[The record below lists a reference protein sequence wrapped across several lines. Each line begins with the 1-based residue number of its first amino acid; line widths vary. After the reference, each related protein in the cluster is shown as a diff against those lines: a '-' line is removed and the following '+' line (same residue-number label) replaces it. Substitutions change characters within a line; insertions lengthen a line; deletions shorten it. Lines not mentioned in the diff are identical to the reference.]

1 MKGPKLMVSL
11 VLLSLVAAAGCAPA
25 ATPPPATAVPAA
37 PPATAAPAP
46 AAAEDTNPWK
56 VVQQVKVKHATTVA
70 AFLNDT
76 FGITAGYAGEV
87 HYTADGGQ
95 TWPKAKNASMC
106 RFGVDIVNQ
115 TLAWHVGNGGNVRV
129 STDGGQ
135 NWQAAA
141 NLSSSGISQFISFV
155 DAKTGWAANQTKL
168 WATAD
173 GAQKWTEVALPK
185 GAKNLVEIVLRTAND
200 GYLLDEAGV
209 LYVTQNGGQH
219 WSSQM
224 LELKDGAMALVKLPH
239 GAAMRFFDAD
249 HGLIIASLAGGGNS
263 ELVALRTADGGKTW
277 QKEDMAVPAKI
288 GSLYLTHDG
297 TTLTIFDTS
306 NQVTVVRYAGSPLA
320 QAN

>member
-1 MKGPKLMVSL
+1 MKDSLLIIVL
-11 VLLSLVAAAGCAPA
+11 VLLSLVAVAGCAPA
-25 ATPPPATAVPAA
+25 AATPVPVAT
-37 PPATAAPAP
+37 PAP
-46 AAAEDTNPWK
+46 AAAAGDANLWK
-56 VVQQVKVKHATTVA
+56 VAQQVKVQHATTVA

-76 FGITAGYAGEV
+76 FGITAGYAGEI

-95 TWPKAKNASMC
+95 TWPRAKNSSMC
-106 RFGVDIVNQ
+106 RFGLDIVNQ
-115 TLAWHVGNGGNVRV
+115 SLAWHVGNGGNVRM

-135 NWQAAA
+135 NWTAVS

-173 GAQKWTEVALPK
+173 GAQKWTEVALPT
-185 GAKNLVEIVLRTAND
+185 GAKNLVEIVLRTASS

-209 LYVTQNGGQH
+209 LYITQDGGQH
-219 WSSQM
+219 WSSQA

-277 QKEDMAVPAKI
+277 QKEDLAVPAKI

>member
-1 MKGPKLMVSL
+1 MKGSKLMVSL
-11 VLLSLVAAAGCAPA
+11 IFLSLVSAAGCTPA
-25 ATPPPATAVPAA
+25 ATPPPATV
-37 PPATAAPAP
+37 APAP
-46 AAAEDTNPWK
+46 ATEAPAAQVPAWK
-56 VVQQVKVKHATTVA
+56 IVQQVKVKHATTVA
-70 AFLNDT
+70 AFLDDT

-115 TLAWHVGNGGNVRV
+115 NLAWHVGNGGNVRV

-135 NWQAAA
+135 NWAAVA

-185 GAKNLVEIVLRTAND
+185 EAKNLVEIVLRTASD

-209 LYVTQNGGQH
+209 LYITHDGGQQ
-219 WSSQM
+219 WSSQT
-224 LELKDGAMALVKLPH
+224 LELKDGAINLLSLPH
-239 GAAMRFFDAD
+239 SAAVRFFDAD
-249 HGLIIASLAGGGNS
+249 HGLIIASLAGGGKS
-263 ELVALRTADGGKTW
+263 KLVALRTADGGKTW
-277 QKEDMAVPAKI
+277 EKEDMSMPAKF
-288 GSLYLTHDG
+288 GSLYLSHDG

-306 NQVTVVRYAGSPLA
+306 NQVTVLHYAGAPLA
-320 QAN
+320 RANN